1 MIILPVKIIGYLQKR
16 WKHLSLF
23 RKARH
28 IPVWKYIVHKMQGM
42 CLHEGIAIFNLPRQ
56 NIFKKG
62 QIFVALS
69 SIRHIK
75 NSFLV
80 GDYNLA
86 SIKVLAEKRIPE
98 T

>member
-1 MIILPVKIIGYLQKR
+1 
-16 WKHLSLF
+16 
-23 RKARH
+23 
-28 IPVWKYIVHKMQGM
+28 MQGVS
-42 CLHEGIAIFNLPRQ
+42 LHEGIAIFNLPRQ

-80 GDYNLA
+80 EDYNLA
-86 SIKVLAEKRIPE
+86 SIKVLAEK
-98 T
+98 